1 MKKENGQRIT
11 IEFSQPLLNLKPKV
25 TPPNPSEYIQD
36 GLLRQFDGIDNVA
49 DGHETKPS
57 IWKDHSINGVD
68 GVVTSGYAGEK
79 YLFFGGKDSWVNLG
93 QIDIPMGTL
102 EVLVWFYTVG
112 NSSSEANYALGNC
125 QSGGWGIH
133 QKNAKNCVSANIDG
147 SWYYAYGSPCKTNV
161 PICLQATYDGSNLKL
176 YEDGVAIS
184 TVSANGTIKTPAY
197 STVMSVGSNPYRATQ
212 GDSPLTGRVYC
223 VRIYDRVLSD
233 EELAHNYALDKKRF
247 IDGVVSIAK
256 PEGFMLEIPVYDMCP
271 EGALYTKELRVDSV
285 QYAESDT
292 EQKLIT
298 LVLPEGNQNTIQNT
312 VGDVTVKYSGG
323 DLYGEGGSVEAFVR
337 QFTPEGLAYKGHQ
350 HGVEHLGLVSVDA
363 SFVPMRIYYKKPQ
376 APEHL
381 DVEISAS
388 ITLLHVDD
396 L

>member
-1 MKKENGQRIT
+1 MEKENGRRI
-11 IEFSQPLLNLKPKV
+11 IIKFSQPLLNPEPEATFPDL
-25 TPPNPSEYIQD
+25 SEYIQS

-49 DGHETKPS
+49 DGHEIKPA
-57 IWKDHSINGVD
+57 IWKDHSSNGID

-93 QIDIPMGTL
+93 QINIPIGTL

-112 NSSSEANYALGNC
+112 GSHSEANYVVSNS

-161 PICLQATYDGSNLKL
+161 PICLQATYDGSNLRF
-176 YEDGVAIS
+176 YEDGTIVS
-184 TVSANGTIKTPAY
+184 TVSANGTIKNPNY
-197 STVMSVGSNPYRATQ
+197 STVMAVGSNPYQATQ
-212 GDSPLTGRVYC
+212 GSSPLTGRVYC

-233 EELAHNYALDKKRF
+233 EELAYNYALDKKRF
-247 IDGVVSIAK
+247 IDNVVSIAK
-256 PEGFMLEIPVYDMCP
+256 PEGFTIEIPVYDMVP
-271 EGALYTKELRVDSV
+271 GGALYTKELRVDSV
-285 QYAESDT
+285 QYAASDT
-292 EQKLIT
+292 EQSLIT

-312 VGDVTVKYSGG
+312 VGDVTVRYSGG
-323 DLYGEGGSVEAFVR
+323 DLYGEGGSVEAFVK

-350 HGVEHLGLVSVDA
+350 HKIEHIDMVSIEA
-363 SFVPMRIYYKKPQ
+363 TFTPMKIYYKKPQ

-388 ITLLHVDD
+388 VTLIHVDD